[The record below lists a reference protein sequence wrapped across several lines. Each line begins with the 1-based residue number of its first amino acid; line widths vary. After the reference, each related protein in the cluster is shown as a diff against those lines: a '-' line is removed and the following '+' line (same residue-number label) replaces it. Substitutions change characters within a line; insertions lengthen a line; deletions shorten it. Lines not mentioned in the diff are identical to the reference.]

1 MFKQLFDLSRQ
12 ALFLLR
18 DVEQNKQD
26 ITELKRELDATN
38 DLIRQLAYEVQRI
51 SEREINEREKSE
63 LRLQNALLRFERLL
77 STKPPKKRK

>member
-26 ITELKRELDATN
+26 ITELKRELDVTN
-38 DLIRQLAYEVQRI
+38 DLVRQLAYEVQRI
-51 SEREINEREKSE
+51 SERETNEREKSE

-77 STKPPKKRK
+77 STKPSKKRK

>member
-51 SEREINEREKSE
+51 SERETNEREKSE

-77 STKPPKKRK
+77 STKPSKKRK